1 MPTTPATTL
10 PAMSNGQTG
19 ADLAM
24 SNGISQADYMKAE
37 AASPGLNPDAII
49 GNIMSA
55 RARNAAVAPT
65 KAAPLPP
72 PVTVTSDPAR
82 AKFNQDSQALD
93 ALQNNRNAAAVQA
106 QSSQNGRVTYADG
119 SYQNAGAVGS
129 QYMRFD
135 ANGAPLGYGA
145 YEAPTQ
151 GGQEGKVRTPEE
163 QQLLDLSTSYQNEYD
178 SIKSKLD
185 QAQATADQYNADL
198 IQNIKDSYAQRKAQ
212 MERINAGLVGQTTQA
227 GIRAGRNIYAPEMEA
242 GMISSAELDGAQ
254 RLAALDA
261 EEKNLILQAQMAKSD
276 KDMERLSKSMDAL
289 EANNNRKRQ
298 AILDLHQIQKDT
310 EDSLMARMQ
319 EKREEAKFQFEV
331 EQAKL
336 KPILE
341 LEQEERDL
349 MHDISVQFPSA
360 MIDITDTLESANQK
374 LLKDPMYQA
383 SLAYEKAKAAAEQSG
398 GKISDTTIRSFA
410 QGLLQSGLATSPY
423 EADQLA
429 RDYYANGYVPEQK
442 ELGAGAKSLVE
453 GAQRLASRNSEAQQG
468 ALMRSVNQKIE
479 AGDILGATM
488 DVFTNAYAGL
498 PATQQEK
505 AFGYV
510 QGLNDLD
517 DIETLLSEF
526 KAEGGDTGIL
536 SGSLKDI
543 QNKLKKSANP
553 KLQEIGDRV
562 TLAMSNYRK
571 AQSGAAF
578 TESEER
584 LYKAAFP
591 STFGSE
597 SFNAAKI
604 KSLRDAFST
613 GLKSQLQT
621 VLGADVYGKM
631 ETMRKAETM
640 RPELEQLAKTKGYEA
655 EDIKELIKAGKSADE
670 ISSFLNRSKKVSVGS
685 GTNNAPDI
693 KRVVAAIGQFES
705 GGNYKAQ
712 GPTVTSG
719 MYKGDHAYGK
729 YQVMGKNVPSWTK
742 EALGRSMTPEQFL
755 NDPKAQDAVAE
766 HYMGMHLS
774 KYGNVGDVASV
785 WFTGKPL
792 AKAGNV
798 KDVIGTSAPQYV
810 KNVQAIYDRLS

>member
-242 GMISSAELDGAQ
+242 GMISSAELDGVQ

-310 EDSLMARMQ
+310 EDTLMARMQ
-319 EKREEAKFQFEV
+319 EKREQAKFEFDIEQELNKPALEAEAAAQKAIFDFYTEYPDAEIDPFSDSLAEVREKVTRSASYQQKQAQEADAMIQRYEYAVGQGYAGTLMDFIRSEETSSAPTYREVGGELYEVTPDGLKPATFTDGDQRQAAMEQAVIDAAESKVKLVEEILNHPGKGTAVGTGALSRLRVPFMVGNRNDFVAKV
-331 EQAKL
+331 EQL
-336 KPILE
+336 IS
-341 LEQEERDL
+341 QETL
-349 MHDISVQFPSA
+349 
-360 MIDITDTLESANQK
+360 DTLTN
-374 LLKDPMYQA
+374 L
-383 SLAYEKAKAAAEQSG
+383 KAKGGTLGALSDTELKMLQNAATALGGFPKLRDNDGNVVGYKISEARFNEEAEKLFKLADKALNTAAGIDGNDPDYQELRDMFPEKSRREVWEAVQSQRSDFNDDLSTSQNG
-398 GKISDTTIRSFA
+398 SGKVLALGKITGIDGSSLWKH
-410 QGLLQSGLATSPY
+410 GLDIDLKIGDP
-423 EADQLA
+423 
-429 RDYYANGYVPEQK
+429 VPTP
-442 ELGAGAKSLVE
+442 
-453 GAQRLASRNSEAQQG
+453 
-468 ALMRSVNQKIE
+468 E
-479 AGDILGATM
+479 AGKVIFVGKNGGFGNQVKIKTESGNEVWLSHLDSPGVKVGDTVRRGQFIGRGGNTGS
-488 DVFTNAYAGL
+488 TL
-498 PATQQEK
+498 PSK
-505 AFGYV
+505 
-510 QGLNDLD
+510 
-517 DIETLLSEF
+517 
-526 KAEGGDTGIL
+526 GGD
-536 SGSLKDI
+536 GSHLDLTI
-543 QNKLKKSANP
+543 KKPDGSFIPPRQIARM
-553 KLQEIGDRV
+553 LEEIEGMR
-562 TLAMSNYRK
+562 A
-571 AQSGAAF
+571 
-578 TESEER
+578 
-584 LYKAAFP
+584 
-591 STFGSE
+591 
-597 SFNAAKI
+597 
-604 KSLRDAFST
+604 
-613 GLKSQLQT
+613 T
-621 VLGADVYGKM
+621 V
-631 ETMRKAETM
+631 
-640 RPELEQLAKTKGYEA
+640 
-655 EDIKELIKAGKSADE
+655 
-670 ISSFLNRSKKVSVGS
+670 
-685 GTNNAPDI
+685 
-693 KRVVAAIGQFES
+693 
-705 GGNYKAQ
+705 
-712 GPTVTSG
+712 
-719 MYKGDHAYGK
+719 
-729 YQVMGKNVPSWTK
+729 
-742 EALGRSMTPEQFL
+742 
-755 NDPKAQDAVAE
+755 
-766 HYMGMHLS
+766 
-774 KYGNVGDVASV
+774 
-785 WFTGKPL
+785 
-792 AKAGNV
+792 
-798 KDVIGTSAPQYV
+798 
-810 KNVQAIYDRLS
+810 